1 MAVITNTLLTYGNLT
16 NPEFVDNAIKFVSP
30 DDTPFIDMVPEDKTG
45 ATKHEWIVDKYDAVG
60 TNAQLEGDDTSFG
73 AITAPTRPSNN
84 TQILKK
90 AFVVSGTQNAIKSY
104 GVEDTF
110 GYHAI
115 KKTTELMRDL
125 ESGLMSN
132 QAPVTGAAGTARQF
146 RPVEGFYST
155 NVDMGAGGANG
166 SAAAA
171 RTDGTLRSLTLTMIT
186 TAAQNI
192 FTQGGKASVL
202 MVNPS
207 LVNTVGAFAGS
218 AVRQTEA
225 NKVET
230 YVDVI
235 RTAFGNLKV
244 VPNRY
249 TRARSIHVLD
259 PKTHKIVWLRKPKR
273 EELAKTGD
281 ARKMQI
287 IGEVTYSSKAE
298 HGNALIADVQ

>member
-45 ATKHEWIVDKYDAVG
+45 ATKHEWLVDKYDATA
-60 TNAQLEGDDTSFG
+60 TNAQLEGDDTSFS
-73 AITAPTRPSNN
+73 AITSPTRPSNN

-90 AFVVSGTQNAIKSY
+90 AFIVSGTQNAIKSY
-104 GVEDTF
+104 GIEDTF
-110 GYHAI
+110 GYNAI

-125 ESGLMSN
+125 EAGLMSN

-146 RPVEGFYST
+146 RPVEGFYAT
-155 NVDMGAGGANG
+155 NVDAGAGGANG

-171 RTDGTLRSLTLTMIT
+171 RTDGTLRPITLAMIT
-186 TAAQNI
+186 TQAQNI

-202 MVNPS
+202 MVNPL
-207 LVNTVGAFAGS
+207 LVNTIGAFTGVAQ
-218 AVRQTEA
+218 RQTKA
-225 NKVET
+225 NEVQA
-230 YVDVI
+230 YADVI
-235 RTAFGNLKV
+235 VTAFGNLKV
-244 VPNRY
+244 VPNRF
-249 TRARSIHVLD
+249 TRARSAHLLD
-259 PKTHKIVWLRKPKR
+259 AKTHKIVWLRKPKR

-287 IGEVTYSSKAE
+287 IGEVTYASKAE